1 MSAVSSA
8 MFVLALRLAEAA
20 TVLVILAT
28 APMFAALMARAFG
41 VERIRRRT
49 WLATVVV
56 VTSLVALFGEK
67 VGEGSLLG
75 LAAALAATVFLAAY
89 LTIIRAARAVNLV
102 AALGLGHLVTALLG
116 GVISGWVWLG
126 PRDFALVAIDGL
138 AILPVATT
146 MLALGPRFLPAPEV
160 ALLLPIETTL
170 GSLWTW
176 LALGEAP
183 TVRTLIAGS
192 VVVTT
197 VAVHAFFSL
206 RASGHL
212 PEVDSP
218 DLSRYGF
225 G

>member
-1 MSAVSSA
+1 
-8 MFVLALRLAEAA
+8 MFVIALRLADAA

-41 VERIRRRT
+41 VERIPKRT
-49 WLATVVV
+49 WLATLVVV
-56 VTSLVALFGEK
+56 AALGALFGEK
-67 VGEGSLLG
+67 LGEGSLLG
-75 LAAALAATVFLAAY
+75 SAAGLAATVFLASY

-102 AALGLGHLVTALLG
+102 AALGLGHLLTALLG
-116 GVISGWVWLG
+116 GVISGWAWLP

-138 AILPVATT
+138 AILPIATT

-170 GSLWTW
+170 GSFWTW
-176 LALGEAP
+176 LALGETP
-183 TVRTLIAGS
+183 SLRTLIAGS
-192 VVVTT
+192 VVVST
-197 VAVHAFFSL
+197 VAVHAFYSL
-206 RASGHL
+206 RATGHL

-218 DLSRYGF
+218 DLSRHGL